1 MESRVSYTLVG
12 AFVLIFGAGIV
23 SVALWLAAG
32 IESKDYD
39 RYVAYVSESV
49 SGLNPRAPVKYR
61 GVGVG
66 LVSTIALDRDNPERV
81 RLLLEIEVGTPI
93 KVDTVAT
100 VATQGITGIAFVE
113 LSGGSS
119 DAPDLTAREGER
131 YPEIDTKPSV
141 FVRLDAAVTTM
152 LAEMTGV
159 ARDLGTLAERVA
171 RLLDDEKLAAFG
183 NTLVNVEQLTG
194 MLASRADAITDNSE
208 RIDTILANTA
218 TMSKELPAVVDAMS
232 KLIVT
237 VEGTVMSI
245 DGTATTVT
253 GAVARSERR
262 FERATGELL
271 NEVGPLL
278 VEMRALGVTLERT
291 VRALERE
298 PESLLFGRDSGRL
311 GPGEEKR

>member
-1 MESRVSYTLVG
+1 
-12 AFVLIFGAGIV
+12 
-23 SVALWLAAG
+23 
-32 IESKDYD
+32 
-39 RYVAYVSESV
+39 
-49 SGLNPRAPVKYR
+49 
-61 GVGVG
+61 
-66 LVSTIALDRDNPERV
+66 
-81 RLLLEIEVGTPI
+81 
-93 KVDTVAT
+93 
-100 VATQGITGIAFVE
+100 
-113 LSGGSS
+113 
-119 DAPDLTAREGER
+119 
-131 YPEIDTKPSV
+131 
-141 FVRLDAAVTTM
+141 M

-208 RIDTILANTA
+208 RIDTILANKA

-298 PESLLFGRDSGRL
+298 PESLLFGRDRGRL

>member
-32 IESKDYD
+32 VESKDYE

-66 LVSTIALDRDNPERV
+66 VVSRIALDRDNPERV
-81 RLLLEIEVGTPI
+81 RLLLDIEEGTPI

-113 LSGGSS
+113 LSGGSRE
-119 DAPDLTAREGER
+119 APDLTASTDER
-131 YPEIDTKPSV
+131 YPEIATKPSV

-194 MLASRADAITDNSE
+194 VLASRADAITDNSE

-218 TMSKELPAVVDAMS
+218 TMSKELPAVVASMGQ
-232 KLIVT
+232 LIAT
-237 VEGTVMSI
+237 VESTVLSI
-245 DGTATTVT
+245 DGTATTIT

-262 FERATGELL
+262 FQRTTGELM
-271 NEVGPLL
+271 NEIAPML

-291 VRALERE
+291 VRELERR
-298 PESLLFGRDSGRL
+298 PEALLFGRDRERL
-311 GPGEEKR
+311 GPGEEKQ